1 MKNPKIAVGILAIAV
16 VITCGMG
23 CVRSVRDGVSIGVTD
38 GLSAGIADYVN
49 GIIADFTPTTGQ

>member
-1 MKNPKIAVGILAIAV
+1 MKTPKIAVGILAAAI

-38 GLSAGIADYVN
+38 GLSAGIADLVN
-49 GIIADFTPTTGQ
+49 GLIADYTPTTGQ